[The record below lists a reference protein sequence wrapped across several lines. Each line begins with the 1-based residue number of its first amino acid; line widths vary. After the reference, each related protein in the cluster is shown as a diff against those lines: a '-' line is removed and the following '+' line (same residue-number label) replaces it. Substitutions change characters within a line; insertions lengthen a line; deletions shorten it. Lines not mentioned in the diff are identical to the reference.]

1 MKGVYKMKSENNLPR
16 QNLIARIRTSMQEF
30 RASEKKVAETV
41 LKSPETVITKSITN
55 LAEDSGVSEPTVTR
69 FCRKLGLSGFM
80 ELKLSIA
87 RELPSGSYLHE
98 NVSES
103 DKLPVIFEKL
113 FNSAIEALKESLK
126 LIDPEILQK
135 AVDAL
140 LKAGR
145 IEFYGVGGS
154 AIVARDAYHKFF
166 RLGIPCAVH
175 DDPHM
180 QVMSAALL
188 SKEDVVIAISHTGL
202 TKDIVESIRIAQ
214 KAGATV
220 IGICSS
226 HKSQLSKASDITIP
240 VNYKEAALLLAPMTS
255 RLVQLAIIDV
265 LFVTVSMASFG
276 DYRHQLQS
284 VKKALIDKR
293 Y

>member
-1 MKGVYKMKSENNLPR
+1 MKSEKFLPD
-16 QNLIARIRTSMQEF
+16 QNLVSQIRISLPAF

-41 LKSPETVITKSITN
+41 LKHPEAVITKSITN

-80 ELKLSIA
+80 ELKLCIA

-98 NVSES
+98 NVSET
-103 DKLPVIFEKL
+103 DNLPVIFEKL
-113 FNSAIEALKESLK
+113 FNSGIEALKASLK
-126 LIDPEILQK
+126 QIDLEILQK
-135 AVDAL
+135 AVNAL
-140 LKAGR
+140 RKAGR
-145 IEFYGVGGS
+145 IDFYGLGGS

-188 SKEDVVIAISHTGL
+188 SKGDVVIAISHTGS
-202 TKDIVESIRIAQ
+202 TKDIVESIKIAQ

-220 IGICSS
+220 IGICGSR
-226 HKSQLSKASDITIP
+226 KSPLSKASDITIS
-240 VNYKEAALLLAPMTS
+240 VNSKEAALLLAPMTS

-265 LFVTVSMASFG
+265 LFVTVSMSSLG
-276 DYRHQLQS
+276 DFRQQLQS